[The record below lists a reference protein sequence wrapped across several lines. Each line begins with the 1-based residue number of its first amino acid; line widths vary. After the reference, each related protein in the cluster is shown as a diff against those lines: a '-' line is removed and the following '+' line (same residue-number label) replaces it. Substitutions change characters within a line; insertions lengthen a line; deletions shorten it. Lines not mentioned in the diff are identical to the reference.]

1 MKKRSWR
8 RKRIGESTWL
18 FLAITLLIAAVP
30 KSRLTSFT
38 VSASTLQPGAQNERE
53 GNETGNE
60 ATLRTFTGKIVSLNG
75 ALFILRDDA
84 DQVWY
89 HLDDQST
96 ARRFAGKN
104 VNVKGK
110 LDVATDV
117 IHVQSI
123 EAQPDSNAPN
133 QSSD

>member
-8 RKRIGESTWL
+8 QKSRQESKWL
-18 FLAITLLIAAVP
+18 FLLIILSLAVAS
-30 KSRLTSFT
+30 KTRLTPFT
-38 VSASTLQPGAQNERE
+38 VSASTLPVCAQNERG
-53 GNETGNE
+53 GNETGDEGN
-60 ATLRTFTGKIVSLNG
+60 LRMFSGKIVSLNG

-96 ARRFAGKN
+96 ARKFAGKN

-123 EAQPDSNAPN
+123 EEQTNSIAPN
-133 QSSD
+133 QPGD

>member
-1 MKKRSWR
+1 MKKPSWW
-8 RKRIGESTWL
+8 RKSESKWL
-18 FLAITLLIAAVP
+18 FLLIVLFLAAASKITLMP
-30 KSRLTSFT
+30 FT
-38 VSASTLQPGAQNERE
+38 VSASTLQLCAQNER
-53 GNETGNE
+53 GDNETGDEGNV
-60 ATLRTFTGKIVSLNG
+60 RMFSGKIVSLNG

-96 ARRFAGKN
+96 ARKFAGKN

-123 EAQPDSNAPN
+123 EEQTNLIAPN
-133 QSSD
+133 RPRD

>member
-8 RKRIGESTWL
+8 RKRTGESTWL

-30 KSRLTSFT
+30 KSRLTPFT

-60 ATLRTFTGKIVSLNG
+60 GTLRTFTGKIVSLNG

>member
-1 MKKRSWR
+1 MKQRSWR
-8 RKRIGESTWL
+8 RKSMRESTWV
-18 FLAITLLIAAVP
+18 FLAIILLVAAVP
-30 KSRLTSFT
+30 KGRLTPFT
-38 VSASTLQPGAQNERE
+38 VSASTLQLCAQNEGE
-53 GNETGNE
+53 GNETGDEGN
-60 ATLRTFTGKIVSLNG
+60 LRTFTGKIVSLNG

-96 ARRFAGKN
+96 ARKFAGKN

-123 EAQPDSNAPN
+123 EAQTDSIAPN